1 MDLHLAVGTR
11 DEWIPEDRVEALLQR
26 LAEHEVEV
34 TRHTFDGGHR
44 LDDDLLR
51 ALAGSGRTAA

>member
-1 MDLHLAVGTR
+1 VVGTH

-26 LAEHEVEV
+26 LAEHEIDV

-51 ALAGSGRTAA
+51 SLTGSG